1 MYAYMHLAVYYSGF
15 CETAVRPQTHKT
27 AGACI
32 FENSFG
38 GTGYAKRGFT
48 DAQEKRAVQ
57 TIKCTSTFD
66 FGYTYRYILTKLH
79 LTGVSQIILQ
89 STLLHSKVL
98 LKETTKL
105 QSRSGTVTPPPSPTS
120 GQSLAPARA
129 VLDVEG
135 LATGTSEVCT
145 ATLEVL
151 AHLFSW
157 IDVSGSISTNLLDAI
172 FSCAKY
178 HDAMVGFY
186 LCAVCMYK

>member
-1 MYAYMHLAVYYSGF
+1 M
-15 CETAVRPQTHKT
+15 
-27 AGACI
+27 
-32 FENSFG
+32 
-38 GTGYAKRGFT
+38 
-48 DAQEKRAVQ
+48 
-57 TIKCTSTFD
+57 
-66 FGYTYRYILTKLH
+66 
-79 LTGVSQIILQ
+79 Q
-89 STLLHSKVL
+89 STLLFSKVL

-157 IDVSGSISTNLLDAI
+157 IDVTGSVSTNLLDAI
-172 FSCAKY
+172 FTCAKY

-186 LCAVCMYK
+186 SCRCHFHMCSSDKTNYTFVNVFTEWQAN

>member
-1 MYAYMHLAVYYSGF
+1 M
-15 CETAVRPQTHKT
+15 
-27 AGACI
+27 
-32 FENSFG
+32 
-38 GTGYAKRGFT
+38 
-48 DAQEKRAVQ
+48 
-57 TIKCTSTFD
+57 
-66 FGYTYRYILTKLH
+66 
-79 LTGVSQIILQ
+79 ILQ
-89 STLLHSKVL
+89 LEIHDSGRNHYNYFYCIIVL

-120 GQSLAPARA
+120 GQTLAPVRA

-157 IDVSGSISTNLLDAI
+157 IDLSDSISSNLLDSI

-178 HDAMVGFY
+178 HEAMVRFDFS
-186 LCAVCMYK
+186 

>member
-1 MYAYMHLAVYYSGF
+1 MYIVLCTNNFIISLF
-15 CETAVRPQTHKT
+15 CFV
-27 AGACI
+27 
-32 FENSFG
+32 
-38 GTGYAKRGFT
+38 
-48 DAQEKRAVQ
+48 
-57 TIKCTSTFD
+57 
-66 FGYTYRYILTKLH
+66 IL
-79 LTGVSQIILQ
+79 
-89 STLLHSKVL
+89 VL

-120 GQSLAPARA
+120 GQSLAPTRT

-157 IDVSGSISTNLLDAI
+157 IDLSSSISTNLLDAI

-178 HDAMVGFY
+178 YDAMVGFY
-186 LCAVCMYK
+186 FNG

>member
-1 MYAYMHLAVYYSGF
+1 
-15 CETAVRPQTHKT
+15 
-27 AGACI
+27 
-32 FENSFG
+32 
-38 GTGYAKRGFT
+38 
-48 DAQEKRAVQ
+48 
-57 TIKCTSTFD
+57 
-66 FGYTYRYILTKLH
+66 
-79 LTGVSQIILQ
+79 
-89 STLLHSKVL
+89 
-98 LKETTKL
+98 
-105 QSRSGTVTPPPSPTS
+105 VTPPPSPTS

-157 IDVSGSISTNLLDAI
+157 IDVLGSISTNLLDAI

-186 LCAVCMYK
+186 LCEMCSMHVQITNILNNYTIFVNDSTEWQAN

>member
-1 MYAYMHLAVYYSGF
+1 M
-15 CETAVRPQTHKT
+15 
-27 AGACI
+27 
-32 FENSFG
+32 
-38 GTGYAKRGFT
+38 
-48 DAQEKRAVQ
+48 
-57 TIKCTSTFD
+57 
-66 FGYTYRYILTKLH
+66 
-79 LTGVSQIILQ
+79 
-89 STLLHSKVL
+89 
-98 LKETTKL
+98 
-105 QSRSGTVTPPPSPTS
+105 TPPPSPTS

-157 IDVSGSISTNLLDAI
+157 IDVTGSVSTNLLDAI

-186 LCAVCMYK
+186 SCSKMYGNNKTNYTFVNVSIEWQAN

>member
-1 MYAYMHLAVYYSGF
+1 MYSNNFVF
-15 CETAVRPQTHKT
+15 
-27 AGACI
+27 
-32 FENSFG
+32 SF
-38 GTGYAKRGFT
+38 F
-48 DAQEKRAVQ
+48 V
-57 TIKCTSTFD
+57 
-66 FGYTYRYILTKLH
+66 IL
-79 LTGVSQIILQ
+79 
-89 STLLHSKVL
+89 VL

-120 GQSLAPARA
+120 GQSIAPART

-157 IDVSGSISTNLLDAI
+157 IDLSSNISTNLLDAI

-178 HDAMVGFY
+178 YDAMVRFSRLHLYVLAERKIICPYFGRM
-186 LCAVCMYK
+186 ANK